1 MCFLFSLIPATI
13 FVIVGYLILFS
24 ATKTQGSV
32 QVFGYVLS
40 AWVFIISAFFS
51 AMGAYA
57 SMSGACPSIQ
67 TMMQSMHS
75 RESLVSRR
83 LIK

>member
-1 MCFLFSLIPATI
+1 MCFFFSLIPATI
-13 FVIVGYLILFS
+13 FVIVGYFILFA

-32 QVFGYVLS
+32 QLFGYVLS
-40 AWVFIISAFFS
+40 AWVFIIAAFFP
-51 AMGAYA
+51 AIGAYA

-75 RESLVSRR
+75 RGSP
-83 LIK
+83 